1 MHPGNLVAEILEDVR
16 EDIKSKYKVN
26 LGVIVVS
33 MPIAVHLAALPPFTN
48 YYAQYFG
55 EYLFFATSL
64 LCRTQGDSIGTG
76 D

>member
-1 MHPGNLVAEILEDVR
+1 MAEILEDVG
-16 EDIKSKYKVN
+16 EGTKSKYCLNN

-55 EYLFFATSL
+55 GYLFFATSL
-64 LCRTQGDSIGTG
+64 LCRTQGASIGTG